1 MNVRKYSTRTEKQ
14 RTVVTEIE
22 EIKSEEL
29 DEIFRM
35 PECENMDD
43 DEIQEKGKAL
53 FSAGK
58 IML

>member
-1 MNVRKYSTRTEKQ
+1 MNVRKHSTRTEKQ

>member
-43 DEIQEKGKAL
+43 DEIQEKDKAL

>member
-1 MNVRKYSTRTEKQ
+1 MNVRKYGTRIEKQ

-35 PECENMDD
+35 PECEKIDD
-43 DEIQEKGKAL
+43 AEIQENGKAL